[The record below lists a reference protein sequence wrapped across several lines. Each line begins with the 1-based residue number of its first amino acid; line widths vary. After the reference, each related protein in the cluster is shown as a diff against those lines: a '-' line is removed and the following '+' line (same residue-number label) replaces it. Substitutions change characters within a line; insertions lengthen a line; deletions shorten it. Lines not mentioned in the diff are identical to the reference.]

1 MLRTILVL
9 TLLGIL
15 AAIGY
20 GLYWA
25 ADYFLWQPQRELA
38 LEEEIANRPAPPDPS
53 IAAWEELSSLLP
65 AATAPTAQN
74 SLREYLANYPQSPH
88 ATDALEAL
96 NNASR
101 RVLFTNEFPD
111 RKIPYTVVRGD
122 AMAKISSRQK
132 VNSDWILKVNNLLGH
147 ELQVGQTL
155 LLPATDVRLVLRP
168 AAGLLEVWGLPIPV
182 ATPNADTPA
191 LADEL
196 LLVYPLTLS
205 GITPPSSGATA
216 VRDRTASRD
225 GAAIAFG
232 SPGYAGAER
241 TINLERS
248 GLALEEL
255 PPPSDDPA
263 SQAAMPT
270 GLLLESAD
278 LRELFLLVKKG
289 TPVSIE

>member
-15 AAIGY
+15 AAIGC
-20 GLYWA
+20 GLYFA
-25 ADYFLWQPQRELA
+25 ADYFWWKPQRELA
-38 LEEEIANRPAPPDPS
+38 LEEEMANRQAPPDPS
-53 IAAWEELSSLLP
+53 IAAWEELAAILP
-65 AATAPTAQN
+65 SATAPTALN
-74 SLREYLANYPQSPH
+74 SLREYLATYPQSPH
-88 ATDALEAL
+88 LADALEAL
-96 NNASR
+96 NAASR
-101 RVLFTNEFPD
+101 RILFTNEFPD

-132 VNSDWILKVNNLLGH
+132 VNPDWILKVNNLLGH

-155 LLPATDVRLVLRP
+155 LLPNTEVRLVLRP
-168 AAGLLEVWGLPIPV
+168 TEGVLEVWELPLPV
-182 ATPNADTPA
+182 STPNADTPA
-191 LADEL
+191 VEDEL

-205 GITPPSSGATA
+205 GITPPSPGTTA
-216 VRDRTASRD
+216 IRDRIASRD

-241 TINLERS
+241 TINFERS
-248 GLALEEL
+248 GLALEEM

-289 TPVSIE
+289 TPVSIN